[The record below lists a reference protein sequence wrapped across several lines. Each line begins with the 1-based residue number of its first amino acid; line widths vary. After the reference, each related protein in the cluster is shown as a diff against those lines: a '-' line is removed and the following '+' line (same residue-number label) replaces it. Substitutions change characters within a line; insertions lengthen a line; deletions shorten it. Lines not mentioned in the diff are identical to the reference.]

1 MSNLTI
7 DFYWDLGS
15 TNTYFA
21 LKLLP
26 PIAQRFGASIVWHPF
41 NLGYVFR
48 SNDYELMKEPR
59 DKLNNRLVDLN
70 RWAKK
75 YNLPFKRPAKFPIKT
90 ARALRGSLAMREKG
104 LEVPYIEAIFTE
116 YWELDNGDIG
126 EYAEL
131 RKVAERLSV
140 DPDEFESLSE
150 SEPIRQQLIDSTD
163 AARERGV
170 FGAPTVILEGE
181 LYWGKDRMEFIEDQ
195 LEELTA
201 RRT

>member
-1 MSNLTI
+1 MNSPTI

-21 LKLLP
+21 VKLLP
-26 PIAQRFGASIVWHPF
+26 PIAERYGASIEWHPF

-75 YNLPFKRPAKFPIKT
+75 YHLPFKRPTQFPIKT
-90 ARALRGSLAMREKG
+90 ARALRGALAMRRLD
-104 LEVPYIEAIFTE
+104 LEVAYIKAIFTE
-116 YWELDNGDIG
+116 YWELDNGGIG
-126 EYAEL
+126 DYAEL
-131 RKVAERLSV
+131 RKVAERLGV

-150 SEPIRQQLIDSTD
+150 SESIRQQLIDSTN

-170 FGAPTVILEGE
+170 FGAPTMILEGE
-181 LYWGKDRMEFIEDQ
+181 LYWGKDRMEFIVDQ
-195 LEELTA
+195 LEELTH
-201 RRT
+201 